1 MEPLSLQLKHHNY
14 HYHNL
19 LRKRFS
25 VALSLLVGPR
35 ASDVFLFGA
44 RVIETDVKNAERSEE
59 ASKQTYPI
67 GTSSSKSI
75 FWGPCKFRGCNQCTY
90 RNVVI
95 VSRMQFFLARSV
107 TDANGTEDFWWR
119 DNLKIR
125 TGPIYHDLI

>member
-1 MEPLSLQLKHHNY
+1 M
-14 HYHNL
+14 
-19 LRKRFS
+19 
-25 VALSLLVGPR
+25 GPR

-59 ASKQTYPI
+59 HHRPNRFFGVHVNLGGAINAHI
-67 GTSSSKSI
+67 GMLSL
-75 FWGPCKFRGCNQCTY
+75 CDA
-90 RNVVI
+90 V
-95 VSRMQFFLARSV
+95 FFLARSV